1 MTQKMHY
8 GKFVDSEIPITGVLN
23 NNGVEFLN
31 EEIFHQNSVNLTF
44 ETWVKANN
52 PSEEEIEIYEGDN
65 DVYLIGSWKKDSEGY
80 GYYVPDESGEY
91 SAIVRESVTQ
101 VIWSR
106 FTKRC
111 ALCSPCYPGQGDLDS
126 DGDYL
131 AYCLP
136 DDVMGVSYDK
146 KLS

>member
-1 MTQKMHY
+1 MTTKMHY
-8 GKFVDSEIPITGVLN
+8 GKFVDSETPIAGVVN
-23 NNGVEFLN
+23 NNGIEFLDD
-31 EEIFHQNSVNLTF
+31 EIFYTNSINLTF
-44 ETWVKANN
+44 ETWVKENN
-52 PSEEEIEIYEGDN
+52 STEEEIENYENDN
-65 DVYLIGSWKKDSEGY
+65 ETYLIGSWKKDSDGLYIE
-80 GYYVPDESGEY
+80 DKSGEY

-101 VIWSR
+101 VTWSR

-136 DDVMGVSYDK
+136 NDIIGNK
-146 KLS
+146 NL